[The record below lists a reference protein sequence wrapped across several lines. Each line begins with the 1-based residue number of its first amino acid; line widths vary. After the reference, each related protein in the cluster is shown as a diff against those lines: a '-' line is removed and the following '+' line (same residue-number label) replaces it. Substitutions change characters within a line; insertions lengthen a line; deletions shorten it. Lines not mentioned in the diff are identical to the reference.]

1 MTEKH
6 ICIMAI
12 ALLAIVS
19 SIALLDIQD
28 GISKDTDASDST
40 MTVPNNSLNIIV
52 IGTGESADAIT
63 SNLGT
68 MGNVIQAQSIEQHL
82 SKNTSIT
89 NAFIF
94 TDSWIVSNAAE
105 APRIVSHVVN
115 EGSIAS
121 LYKQQID
128 WKSTGLSVSYG
139 DDDTMTSVC
148 VTNGVTRCYSVT
160 CDDENE
166 ALSKTVQWMNDVT
179 SVNGNKQGSVDDQ
192 PLGSEIESYVDY
204 ESSGYGWTAVRT
216 HYYKLD
222 DVSQTYDYYAA
233 HYTVTLEPNSGSFNS
248 GIDVSSSMDNGYLLK
263 HGPSTTPSDTTVT
276 VNIGYSAS
284 SEGLSFNTGSSW
296 TYTIRDIT
304 ISNHSSVVNNK
315 MDIRHNIS
323 ENSSTGSTTC
333 TVEPG
338 KLVKI
343 DSTNS
348 YISSDTYKTQF
359 CHRYLGQYGAFN
371 DVTKTVNVII
381 EQ

>member
-40 MTVPNNSLNIIV
+40 ITVPNNSLNIIV

-105 APRIVSHVVN
+105 APRIISHVVN

-179 SVNGNKQGSVDDQ
+179 SVNGNKQGSVDGQ
-192 PLGSEIESYVDY
+192 PLGSEIESLVDH
-204 ESSGYGWTAVRT
+204 E
-216 HYYKLD
+216 
-222 DVSQTYDYYAA
+222 
-233 HYTVTLEPNSGSFNS
+233 
-248 GIDVSSSMDNGYLLK
+248 
-263 HGPSTTPSDTTVT
+263 
-276 VNIGYSAS
+276 
-284 SEGLSFNTGSSW
+284 
-296 TYTIRDIT
+296 
-304 ISNHSSVVNNK
+304 NNK
-315 MDIRHNIS
+315 YVEIRVDIHHQTLPDAHKSLFCYQYLEIGRTDNDIA
-323 ENSSTGSTTC
+323 STMES
-333 TVEPG
+333 
-338 KLVKI
+338 
-343 DSTNS
+343 
-348 YISSDTYKTQF
+348 
-359 CHRYLGQYGAFN
+359 
-371 DVTKTVNVII
+371 VTW
-381 EQ
+381 